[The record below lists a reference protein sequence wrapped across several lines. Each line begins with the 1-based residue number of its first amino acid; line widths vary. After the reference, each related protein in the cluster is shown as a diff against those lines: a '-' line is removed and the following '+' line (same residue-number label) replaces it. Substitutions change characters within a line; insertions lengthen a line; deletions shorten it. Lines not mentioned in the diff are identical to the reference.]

1 MTSWLEVKTKLEA
14 LDRSWQELY
23 EKASNYSSR
32 NASFNKVISF
42 LASSIDISNQ
52 SDEWSCINMSYHIL
66 NGTVKP
72 LENLIVCVRI
82 DASVRY
88 QISGKYLLAKDRRDQ
103 QKIKANWQLLED
115 HQNGGEEYWFSY
127 LGEKVNGADRAEP
140 LHLTLTWPTKE
151 QYKFKIDA
159 FYYSNRDE
167 EGLPVDN
174 PLLLNVTS

>member
-1 MTSWLEVKTKLEA
+1 MVSWLEVKGKLEA

-23 EKASNYSSR
+23 EKASDHSSQ
-32 NASFNKVISF
+32 NASLNKVISF

-72 LENLIVCVRI
+72 LENLLICVRI

-88 QISGKYLLAKDRRDQ
+88 QISGKYLLATDRGGQ
-103 QKIKANWQLLED
+103 QKIKANWKLLED
-115 HQNGGEEYWFSY
+115 HHNEDGEYWFSY
-127 LGEKVNGADRAEP
+127 LGEKVNRADRAEP
-140 LHLTLTWPTKE
+140 LPLTLTWPAKE
-151 QYKFKIDA
+151 KYRFKIDA